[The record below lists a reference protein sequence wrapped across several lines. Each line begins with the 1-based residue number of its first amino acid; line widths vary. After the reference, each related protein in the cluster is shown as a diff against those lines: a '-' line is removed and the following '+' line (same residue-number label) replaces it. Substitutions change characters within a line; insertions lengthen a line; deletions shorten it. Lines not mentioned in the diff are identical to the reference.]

1 MNRLFLWVA
10 PVRGNTQDLKS
21 GGAWNDLGPA
31 PAPIG
36 PIAESDASG
45 TFSVNGTPA
54 RERYVF
60 ATGGGYEAA
69 YLRGRGFYVY
79 DAWTGQQLWRY
90 ARMDS
95 SGSSEPRHS
104 LYPIAP
110 PGSVLDTKRDGIF
123 HPPVVAEV

>member
-1 MNRLFLWVA
+1 MNPRLLWVA
-10 PVRGNTQDLKS
+10 PVPGNTQDLKS
-21 GGAWNDLGPA
+21 GGSWNDLGPA

-69 YLRGRGFYVY
+69 DMRGRGFYVY
-79 DAWTGQQLWRY
+79 DAWAGPQFWRY
-90 ARMDS
+90 ARRGS
-95 SGSSEPRHS
+95 SGGPGPRNS
-104 LYPIAP
+104 LDPIAAP
-110 PGSVLDTKRDGIF
+110 VSMFETKHEGIF
-123 HPPVVAEV
+123 

>member
-1 MNRLFLWVA
+1 MNPRLLWVA
-10 PVRGNTQDLKS
+10 PVPGNTQDLKS
-21 GGAWNDLGPA
+21 GGSWNDLGPA

-69 YLRGRGFYVY
+69 YMRGSGFYVF
-79 DAWTGQQLWRY
+79 DAWSGQQLWRY
-90 ARMDS
+90 ARLDS
-95 SGSSEPRHS
+95 SRGSRRPNL
-104 LYPIAP
+104 LYPIC
-110 PGSVLDTKRDGIF
+110 S
-123 HPPVVAEV
+123 PVYVFEPKGDWI

>member
-10 PVRGNTQDLKS
+10 PVPGNTQDWKS
-21 GGAWNDLGPA
+21 GGSWNALGPA

-60 ATGGGYEAA
+60 ATGGGFEAA
-69 YLRGRGFYVY
+69 YMRGRGFFVY
-79 DAWTGQQLWRY
+79 DSGTGQQLWGY

-95 SGSSEPRHS
+95 SGGSEPRNS

-110 PGSVLDTKRDGIF
+110 PGSMLDAKVDGVF
-123 HPPVVAEV
+123 STPRG